1 MVAVATCAPLSAGA
15 TPCRR
20 KSKRHYNKSI
30 LNMRIKKG
38 FVLRR
43 MCGEHVVTADSLEQ
57 INFNKLVTLNESAA
71 YLWQAVEDRDFSP
84 ELLAG
89 LLAERYGIDHDR
101 ASADAVNI
109 CEAWQKAGVTE

>member
-1 MVAVATCAPLSAGA
+1 
-15 TPCRR
+15 
-20 KSKRHYNKSI
+20 
-30 LNMRIKKG
+30 MRIKKG

-101 ASADAVNI
+101 ASACLLYTSDAAPGRCVGQG
-109 CEAWQKAGVTE
+109 C

>member
-1 MVAVATCAPLSAGA
+1 
-15 TPCRR
+15 
-20 KSKRHYNKSI
+20 
-30 LNMRIKKG
+30 MRIKKG

-89 LLAERYGIDHDR
+89 LLAERYGMKFFMGTYDSGYYWKNGDPFR
-101 ASADAVNI
+101 
-109 CEAWQKAGVTE
+109 EQ

>member
-1 MVAVATCAPLSAGA
+1 
-15 TPCRR
+15 
-20 KSKRHYNKSI
+20 
-30 LNMRIKKG
+30 MRIKKG

-89 LLAERYGIDHDR
+89 LLAERYGIDHDW